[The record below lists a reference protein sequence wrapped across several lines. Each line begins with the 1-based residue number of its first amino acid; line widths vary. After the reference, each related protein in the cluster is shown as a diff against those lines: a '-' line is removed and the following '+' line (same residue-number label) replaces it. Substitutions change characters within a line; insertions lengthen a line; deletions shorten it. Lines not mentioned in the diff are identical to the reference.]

1 MKTRILSLLAFVAV
15 AATVGAR
22 TNVYDLNVGDFSK
35 LRVLDG
41 LNVEYRANPDS
52 AGYVRFSATPDM
64 ADAVICEN
72 KGGTLKLQ
80 VLDAMEKM
88 PGIPT
93 VYVYSNFLSEVKNDG
108 EGSVNVAGLSPTA
121 NFSATQIGNGSVTVF
136 GLRCM
141 KVSAALTTGSGTV
154 TLSGSSSEVEIK
166 LLGTGK
172 INTENLKAD
181 KVRLTSAG
189 TGSMSCWAVYNLNVR
204 CIGSTK
210 IFYRPVPGLDIK
222 KTGGG
227 KLIELPDAEGN
238 TGVGIRPASEESP
251 KVEVEEAEVEV
262 EQVSDEEAQ
271 TEESATPEV
280 PARKEQEQTEEQQ
293 APVLIY

>member
-1 MKTRILSLLAFVAV
+1 MKTRIMCLFALVAI
-15 AATVGAR
+15 AATAGAR

-80 VLDAMEKM
+80 VLDALENM

-108 EGSVNVAGLSPTA
+108 EGCVNVEGLSPTA
-121 NFSATQIGNGSVTVF
+121 SFSATQIGNGSITVS
-136 GLRCM
+136 GLKCT
-141 KVSAALTTGSGTV
+141 KVSASLTTGSGTI
-154 TLSGSSSEVEIK
+154 TLSGSSSEVDIK

-172 INTENLKAD
+172 IDTGNLKAD
-181 KVRLTSAG
+181 KVRLSSAG
-189 TGSMSCWAVYNLNVR
+189 TGSVSCWAVHDLNAR
-204 CIGSTK
+204 CVGSTK

-238 TGVGIRPASEESP
+238 TGAGIRPAAQESP
-251 KVEVEEAEVEV
+251 KVEVEEVEV
-262 EQVSDEEAQ
+262 EQVSGEEAQ
-271 TEESATPEV
+271 PEEEETPEV
-280 PARKEQEQTEEQQ
+280 PVRKEREQTEEQQ